1 MMNEDTM
8 QQGAMQ
14 EGAMQEGMVTVP
26 AGNEPAAWGVAV
38 RDPIP
43 ACSED
48 MGCVPGEPFL
58 AEGEHSPCQGG
69 ITPGMPHS
77 QSSGE
82 DPEEDG
88 GEPGDGALAGSFA
101 EPRLP
106 VSSLTGRNDSFGFGS
121 GGDGESD
128 EPLPPGTD
136 LGGVTI
142 ERLLGEGGMGR
153 VYVGWQAV
161 PRRRVAIKVIRSAG
175 LACEPGTSG
184 EAAGRHPVERLER
197 FAREAEFLARLRHP
211 HIAQIHTFGLHADGA
226 SAGGLPRPYFVMELV
241 EDARPMTRH
250 AALRGLSIR
259 SRLAL
264 FRKVCGAVAH
274 AHAQGVVHRDLKP
287 ANILVGRDGEP
298 KVIDFGVA
306 RADESAGGW
315 QTGDW
320 QTSGWQ
326 ADGAQ
331 VRVPLAA
338 GLTAGLTATGDVVG
352 TLHYMS
358 PEQLEGDAI
367 QTTRHG
373 AAGRRVDCRSDV
385 YSLGLVLHQ
394 LLTGTLP
401 YDLQRA
407 SLAEAVRLVCGDAA
421 PDTTRVEQAAAAEC
435 GRDDARALATLVA
448 KCLEKRPA
456 DRYQSAGELAAEL
469 DRWLTGEPILA
480 RPPTALES
488 LRRFGRRHRAA
499 AAALGGVAAAG
510 LVAIVGISM
519 FWLQAER
526 QRREADRQ
534 AAQSRTQ
541 LYFSN
546 VLLAA
551 EARDRD
557 NITEARRLLES
568 ARDLVADAGTSRP
581 IELACLAASFDES
594 LDVLEPVAVFPVLS
608 SGAAGDPRPPTITA
622 VAWAPSGDVV
632 AVGDGNGGL
641 RLWRHHSKPGMP
653 DRQTLEGHGEG
664 VWAIAWAPDNTW
676 LASASATGEVAVWDV
691 ASGQRIATL
700 RGPDTLGPQN
710 TSHAS
715 PVYAVDVSPDGA
727 TLVTAGRDGTVRV
740 WGTRAWDEQG
750 VLHGH
755 EGTVFAVAVSP
766 DGLSVASSGADR
778 TVRLWSLASG
788 REEAVL
794 RGHDGRVYDVAFSP
808 GNTWLASASDDG
820 TVRMW
825 DLRTWDLRSASEA
838 SEGREDAFAAPVRE
852 AMRLEHPRRV
862 NGVSFIEGTSCLAT
876 ASGDGILR
884 VWNLASGREQARL
897 HGHTGPLWSIGSTS
911 GGNLFGGGA
920 VATGSAD
927 GTVRIWGIPGSSGAV
942 LPIVA
947 EEERVMAVEC
957 APDGRRLAVALA
969 DGRVR
974 LHDGTSFRPVGDL
987 ISGASRVNAVAFS
1000 PDGRELIAGCDQG
1013 TVCAW
1018 RLPLSHALSRDAS
1031 CSDASCSD
1039 ASGSDAS
1046 CSDAPVHDAL
1056 SRKPVVTE
1064 PCSTARPHSR
1074 RVFGVAYAPDGRRLA
1089 TAGEDG
1095 TARLWRRPP
1104 STGVNPVAGADLG
1117 ESEAILKHPRR
1128 VFCVAFSPDGRHLA
1142 TACEDRKVRL
1152 WDVADGRE
1160 VRQCGTESD
1169 RHAGAVNWLAFTAAG
1184 DRLATASSDATVR
1197 LWCVADGR
1205 LLHVLQGPSRQIWKV
1220 AFSPDGQRVAAVSA
1234 DGTAQ
1239 LWDATT
1245 GRAALMLRGH
1255 DDQAWA
1261 VAFTPTTDALVTGG
1275 WDRTLRVWGL
1285 SAAQLAR
1292 RQQVTSLLET
1302 P

>member
-1 MMNEDTM
+1 MRHHASARSEQMMNEDTM

-259 SRLAL
+259 NRLAL

-306 RADESAGGW
+306 RADEPVGGCR
-315 QTGDW
+315 TGDR
-320 QTSGWQ
+320 Q
-326 ADGAQ
+326 AGESL
-331 VRVPLAA
+331 V
-338 GLTAGLTATGDVVG
+338 AGLTATGDVVG

-358 PEQLEGDAI
+358 PEQLEGDA
-367 QTTRHG
+367 TSGLTNGCG
-373 AAGRRVDCRSDV
+373 ATSCRVDCRSDV

-401 YDLQRA
+401 YDLQWA

-421 PDTTRVEQAAAAEC
+421 PDTTRIEQAAAAEC
-435 GRDDARALATLVA
+435 GHDDARALATLVA

-456 DRYQSAGELAAEL
+456 DRYQSAGDLAAEL
-469 DRWLTGEPILA
+469 DRWLAGEPILA

-488 LRRFGRRHRAA
+488 MRRFGRRHRAA
-499 AAALGGVAAAG
+499 AAALGGVATAG
-510 LVAIVGISM
+510 LVALVGISM
-519 FWLQAER
+519 FWLQAEQ

-534 AAQSRTQ
+534 AAQARTQ

-557 NITEARRLLES
+557 NIAEARRLLAS

-594 LDVLEPVAVFPVLS
+594 LDVLEPAAVSHAAV
-608 SGAAGDPRPPTITA
+608 SGTAVPAASIAGAVGDPRPPTITA
-622 VAWAPSGDVV
+622 VAWAPAGDVV
-632 AVGDGNGGL
+632 AVGDGTGGL
-641 RLWRHHSKPGMP
+641 RLWRRHSKPDVP
-653 DRQTLEGHGEG
+653 DIQTLEGHGEG

-676 LASASATGEVAVWDV
+676 LASASASGEVAVWDV

-700 RGPDTLGPQN
+700 TGPDN
-710 TSHAS
+710 TSPDNTRS
-715 PVYAVDVSPDGA
+715 RGPVYAVDVSPDGA

-740 WGTRAWDEQG
+740 WGTHAWDEQG

-755 EGTVFAVAVSP
+755 EGTVFSVAVSP

-788 REEAVL
+788 QEEAVF

-808 GNTWLASASDDG
+808 GNTWLASASEDG
-820 TVRMW
+820 TVRIWNLRNW
-825 DLRTWDLRSASEA
+825 DGRSDSQASAEQYGDLSP
-838 SEGREDAFAAPVRE
+838 PVRQAIVRE
-852 AMRLEHPRRV
+852 TVMRETVMRETMRLEHPRRV
-862 NGVSFIEGTSCLAT
+862 NGLCFIEGTDCLAT

-884 VWNLASGREQARL
+884 VWNLVSGREQARL
-897 HGHTGPLWSIGSTS
+897 HGHAGPLWSIGSMS
-911 GGNLFGGGA
+911 GGSPTGGGA
-920 VATGSAD
+920 VVTGSAD
-927 GTVRIWGIPGSSGAV
+927 GTVRIWGIPGSSGSV

-947 EEERVMAVEC
+947 EQERVMAVAW
-957 APDGRRLAVALA
+957 APDGHRLAVALT

-974 LHDGTSFRPVGDL
+974 LHDGTSFRAVGDL
-987 ISGASRVNAVAFS
+987 VSGTGRVNAVAFS
-1000 PDGRELIAGCDQG
+1000 PDGGELLAGCDQG
-1013 TVCAW
+1013 TICAW
-1018 RLPLSHALSRDAS
+1018 RMPGHDAPGRDAP
-1031 CSDASCSD
+1031 AHE
-1039 ASGSDAS
+1039 
-1046 CSDAPVHDAL
+1046 PM
-1056 SRKPVVTE
+1056 VTE
-1064 PCSTARPHSR
+1064 PCATARPHSR

-1095 TARLWRRPP
+1095 TVRLWRRTP
-1104 STGVNPVAGADLG
+1104 SPGGHPAGAADLG
-1117 ESEAILKHPRR
+1117 EIAAILKHPRR
-1128 VFCVAFSPDGRHLA
+1128 VFCAAFTPDGRHVA
-1142 TACEDRKVRL
+1142 TACEDRQVRL
-1152 WDVADGRE
+1152 WDAGDGRE
-1160 VRQCGTESD
+1160 VRQFGTESE
-1169 RHAGAVNWLAFTAAG
+1169 RHTGAVNWLVFTAAG
-1184 DRLATASSDATVR
+1184 DRMATASSDATVR
-1197 LWCVADGR
+1197 LWRVADGR
-1205 LLHVLQGPSRQIWKV
+1205 LLHVLQGPSRQIWRV

-1239 LWDATT
+1239 LWDTST

-1255 DDQAWA
+1255 TGQTWA
-1261 VAFTPTTDALVTGG
+1261 VTFSPSGDALLTGG
-1275 WDRTLRVWGL
+1275 WDHTLRVWGL
-1285 SAAQLAR
+1285 SAADLAR
-1292 RQQVTSLLET
+1292 RR
-1302 P
+1302 